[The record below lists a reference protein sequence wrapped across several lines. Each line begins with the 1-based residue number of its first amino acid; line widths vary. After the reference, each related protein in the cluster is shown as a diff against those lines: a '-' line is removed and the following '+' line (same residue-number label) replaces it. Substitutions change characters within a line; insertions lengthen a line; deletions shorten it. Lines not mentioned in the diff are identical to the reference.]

1 MKREEARMW
10 AFSHSPSP
18 KMTKAIRP
26 RSFPTDTFSISRS
39 ASACSGPYRMTQ
51 KTGDICISTTRDSH
65 KGLPKGFF
73 FFSLKT
79 QNRCLPGHSGKEGEG
94 KRVLSQPPPHVI
106 CCPLDQIP
114 DHRASVGVGGGA
126 SRLRELTAWG
136 GSRGIEAGGVSS
148 VGLAF
153 AIRGVLQCSHLSYF
167 FSLCSTDKAFPTAEH
182 HKVLS
187 AAECFVFLPCQQYE
201 CR

>member
-1 MKREEARMW
+1 
-10 AFSHSPSP
+10 
-18 KMTKAIRP
+18 MTKAIRP

-73 FFSLKT
+73 FLLENSKPMLARALWK
-79 QNRCLPGHSGKEGEG
+79 RGGREACPLP
-94 KRVLSQPPPHVI
+94 PPPHVI

-126 SRLRELTAWG
+126 SRLREPTAWG

-153 AIRGVLQCSHLSYF
+153 AIQGVLHCSHLSYF

-182 HKVLS
+182 HIVLS

>member
-1 MKREEARMW
+1 MLNGGVGKGFFFGRVLGGQEGKVKREEARMW

-73 FFSLKT
+73 FLLENSKPMLARALWK
-79 QNRCLPGHSGKEGEG
+79 RGGGEA
-94 KRVLSQPPPHVI
+94 
-106 CCPLDQIP
+106 CPLPAPSPRDLLP
-114 DHRASVGVGGGA
+114 SGSDTRSSCKRRGRGRRFKTERADSLGWVEGNRSG
-126 SRLRELTAWG
+126 
-136 GSRGIEAGGVSS
+136 RG
-148 VGLAF
+148 
-153 AIRGVLQCSHLSYF
+153 
-167 FSLCSTDKAFPTAEH
+167 
-182 HKVLS
+182 
-187 AAECFVFLPCQQYE
+187 
-201 CR
+201 